1 MEAGVEKEKLEGTKA
16 KNGGPLVLWCI
27 VNTSFIT
34 GHKSCF
40 FLISRNDVWC
50 SKISCM
56 SNFGF

>member
-40 FLISRNDVWC
+40 FLISPND
-50 SKISCM
+50 
-56 SNFGF
+56 G